1 MRRIFSLVLVACALL
16 TLALSAGCGTLKIDM
31 PPLPT
36 DLPEG
41 TFSDLAT
48 PGPETPSTPEPPVP
62 LPPSPSPTPT
72 AEPEPE
78 PTPAPTPDP
87 LSLIPPPLPETSD
100 AVDGGGGP
108 AISIRDYTLP
118 EDMLEYN
125 VQDLLGWI
133 EVDEGIITEV
143 TGTLMNSAG
152 DTVQSC
158 TYYPCSW
165 QFSLAGTI
173 NAALTFSSL
182 TPDIYNYS
190 VTVTAESDR
199 VSEKVVL
206 DRSFRVYPHNSVL
219 PHRDDGSAYSAK
231 LTDDDSTAG
240 RIWNF
245 LIAEFDNPY
254 AAAAIMGNMYAESG
268 CHPQRLQGDL
278 EEDCSASQRY
288 TELVDSG
295 VISREAFIEGYSAEG
310 YGPGYGLCQWS
321 GDRRGTLYDMAKA
334 LGASVGDAETQCFV
348 VVYELTYLYPDL
360 MESLRGAGAISTAT
374 MDFCNIYEQP
384 AHRTGR
390 SAFAL
395 KYLEEYAA

>member
-1 MRRIFSLVLVACALL
+1 MRRIFSLVLTACALL

-72 AEPEPE
+72 AEPEP
-78 PTPAPTPDP
+78 TPAPTPDP

-108 AISIRDYTLP
+108 VISIRDYTLP

-143 TGTLMNSAG
+143 TGTLMSSAG

-268 CHPQRLQGDL
+268 
-278 EEDCSASQRY
+278 
-288 TELVDSG
+288 
-295 VISREAFIEGYSAEG
+295 
-310 YGPGYGLCQWS
+310 
-321 GDRRGTLYDMAKA
+321 
-334 LGASVGDAETQCFV
+334 
-348 VVYELTYLYPDL
+348 
-360 MESLRGAGAISTAT
+360 
-374 MDFCNIYEQP
+374 
-384 AHRTGR
+384 
-390 SAFAL
+390 
-395 KYLEEYAA
+395 